1 MLLATTFLTFLWSL
15 IVIFFMV
22 IFFILL
28 FHVIIDLFS
37 RHDASG
43 LKKTAWVIFLIVL
56 PFLGL
61 FVYYITNADGMAQR
75 QMKAMTAAAAGRGR
89 LHQECR
95 VHDRPDSADRAGQGP
110 ARRRDDHAG
119 RVRQAEGKGARL
131 NIERFPRGQA
141 LVAASSR
148 ATSARRGITLESA
161 QHVADRIPA
170 LVVPRERARALGR
183 DRQSSP
189 GSRSAESPI
198 CSRQRSS
205 SGC

>member
-1 MLLATTFLTFLWSL
+1 MLATQFLTFLWSL

-75 QMKAMTAAAAGRGR
+75 QMKAMKQQQQAADDYIKSVASTTDPTQQIAQAKALLDAGTITQDEYEK
-89 LHQECR
+89 LK
-95 VHDRPDSADRAGQGP
+95 A
-110 ARRRDDHAG
+110 
-119 RVRQAEGKGARL
+119 K
-131 NIERFPRGQA
+131 A
-141 LVAASSR
+141 LA
-148 ATSARRGITLESA
+148 
-161 QHVADRIPA
+161 
-170 LVVPRERARALGR
+170 
-183 DRQSSP
+183 
-189 GSRSAESPI
+189 
-198 CSRQRSS
+198 
-205 SGC
+205 